1 MRSMVKVLLLTLG
14 LGAVAAW
21 GPPLADAVAKLE
33 TFRISAIEVT
43 GIQYLSRDAVVEQ
56 LALGQ
61 FASVWGDREEWAERL
76 TAHPLVREATVER
89 RFLPNGLRVSIQ
101 ERRPVALAPTPTLE
115 PVDGDGYRLPL
126 DPTRYAIDL
135 PIISASRFPPADASV
150 FPEEVRALAA
160 ALESLTLADEAFVD
174 GISMLER
181 LDDGAVRI
189 AFVEGAVEYL
199 VPEET
204 SVGRLRDAEAAVEH
218 ARSQDLGRG
227 PLVVDLRFA
236 DQIVVRRAR

>member
-21 GPPLADAVAKLE
+21 GPPLADAVAGLE
-33 TFRISAIEVT
+33 TFRISAVEVS
-43 GIQYLSRDAVVEQ
+43 GLQYLSRESVVEQ
-56 LALGQ
+56 LQLGQ
-61 FASVWGDREEWAERL
+61 FASVWGDRDEWAERL
-76 TAHPLVREATVER
+76 TAHPLIRDAKVER
-89 RFLPNGLRVSIQ
+89 RFLPNGLRVEIR
-101 ERRPVALAPTPTLE
+101 ERRPVALAPTPLLE
-115 PVDGDGYRLPL
+115 PVDGDGHRLPL

-135 PIISASRFPPADASV
+135 PIISATRFPPEDASV

-160 ALESLTLADEAFVD
+160 ALESLTLADEAFVA

-181 LDDGAVRI
+181 LDDGSVRI
-189 AFVEGAVEYL
+189 ALVEGDIEYI

-227 PLVVDLRFA
+227 PVVVDLRFA